1 MIGISRTKNNFKS
14 FILFFCGLFFI
25 YGCNS
30 PKVSNYQS
38 VIDSISSRW
47 IPDHRIGICKVTA
60 KNSENGTLVLS
71 GETTNI
77 NAKQEIINTLYNRS
91 IDLIDS
97 IIILPD
103 TLGNDKYFGLVTI
116 SVSNLRKDPDHSSEL
131 VSQSIM
137 GTPVRILKSVNSWLL
152 IQTPDR
158 YIAWTE
164 SSSIMQMNQSEMDN
178 WKKSDRVI
186 YTDKSGWIYDK
197 DYDGS
202 GVIGDIVA
210 GCIMEMTGKLKNY
223 YIVKLPDGRKGFI
236 NKNDVTDFDIFRN
249 QGNPCGDKVI
259 ATASSLLGVPYL
271 WGGSSTKGVDC
282 SGFVQNVYFMNG
294 LILMR
299 DASLQALHGDP
310 VDISENFSRLE
321 KGDLLF
327 FGSRETSGIRVTH
340 VAIYIGDN
348 KYINSSGRVLIN
360 SLDPASAGFSNY
372 RLNSLLFARRV
383 IGVDNDP
390 GIISIGRHAW
400 Y

>member
-1 MIGISRTKNNFKS
+1 MIGISKTKYNLKS
-14 FILFFCGLFFI
+14 VLFYCILFFI

-30 PKVSNYQS
+30 PSISNYQS
-38 VIDSISSRW
+38 VIDSIASRW
-47 IPDHRIGICKVTA
+47 VPDHRIGICNVTA
-60 KNSENGTLVLS
+60 KNSKNGTLVLS

-77 NAKQEIINTLYNRS
+77 NAKQEIINTLNNRS

-103 TLGNDKYFGLVTI
+103 TLDNDKYFGLVTI
-116 SVSNLRKDPDHSSEL
+116 SVSNLRKEPDHSSEL

-164 SSSIMQMNQSEMDN
+164 SSSVMQMNHSEMDN

-186 YTDKSGWIYDK
+186 YIDKSGWIYDK
-197 DYDGS
+197 DSDDS
-202 GVIGDIVA
+202 GVVGDIVA
-210 GCIMEMTGKLKNY
+210 GCLMEMAGESENY
-223 YIVKLPDGRKGFI
+223 AIVKLPDGRKGFI

-249 QGNPCGDKVI
+249 QGNLSGEDVI
-259 ATASSLLGVPYL
+259 HTALSLLGVPYL
-271 WGGSSTKGVDC
+271 WGGSSTKGFDC

-310 VDISENFSRLE
+310 VDISKNFSQLE

-327 FGSRETSGIRVTH
+327 FGSRETSRIRVTH
-340 VAIYIGDN
+340 VAIYMGEN
-348 KYINSSGRVLIN
+348 EYINASGRVLIN
-360 SLDPASAGFSNY
+360 SLDSTSTNFSNY
-372 RLNSLLFARRV
+372 RLNSLLSARRV
-383 IGVDNDP
+383 IGVNNGT
-390 GIISIGRHAW
+390 GIVSIGKHAW